1 MATAMILRI
10 ESLYALSITSAVLHF
25 LTAGVRVFDGLRS
38 RRRPSGD
45 GIFAVAAAWFGIG
58 FSIIFAILSHRYID
72 NPNDPELESLHG
84 LGLFL
89 AAKNCYKFSFTFAVI
104 SLITQCFWMYPSGPF
119 RRFAWVCLIFAVAE
133 VILFL
138 PIIITYC
145 VSPNYSCDFLIYS
158 IPFNTESFWLF
169 DAGFAAVCNFAL
181 CCLPIQRVLTIE
193 LEKPARVWLFAG
205 ATVVIFVVTSSV
217 LRVVTLSWARGASD
231 PAEKFI
237 AYWFWTLFENT
248 AMVFC
253 SSMASFYDRVSELF
267 RWLSK
272 YVKSKIAREGLQG
285 NSSGYR
291 LFPSLWASQDE
302 NRRDPSFQ
310 SVVTPYPSALDST
323 YAPELIDVFE
333 PDTPPNGESTTSA
346 STSNTRPA
354 VHDPDDDVL
363 LLAAGCRAFKT
374 SRNRLRQEATER
386 LREHAPPGAP

>member
-1 MATAMILRI
+1 MATAMILRV

-72 NPNDPELESLHG
+72 NPSDPELESLDVSV
-84 LGLFL
+84 LIVNPYN
-89 AAKNCYKFSFTFAVI
+89 AA
-104 SLITQCFWMYPSGPF
+104 
-119 RRFAWVCLIFAVAE
+119 
-133 VILFL
+133 
-138 PIIITYC
+138 
-145 VSPNYSCDFLIYS
+145 SPNYSCDFLIYS

-231 PAEKFI
+231 PAEKFL

-253 SSMASFYDRVSELF
+253 CSMASFSDRVSELF
-267 RWLSK
+267 HWLSK
-272 YVKSKIAREGLQG
+272 YVKSKIAGEGLQG

-346 STSNTRPA
+346 STSNARPA